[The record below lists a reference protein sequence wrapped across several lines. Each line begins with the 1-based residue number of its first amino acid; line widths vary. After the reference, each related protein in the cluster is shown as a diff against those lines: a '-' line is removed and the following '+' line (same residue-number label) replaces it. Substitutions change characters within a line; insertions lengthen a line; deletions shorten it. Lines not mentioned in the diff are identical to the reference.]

1 VGDVLLFCRQCE
13 AGSGAREW
21 AWSLAH
27 AFARCRIAVDRAV
40 DRTRG
45 AVHVSPAVG
54 LLDKEERGY
63 YTPWIRQYDSGKDD
77 ERSEYVRHGAQRAG
91 GWCEVGA
98 HGRTEWIRESR
109 PER

>member
-1 VGDVLLFCRQCE
+1 MARSTV
-13 AGSGAREW
+13 AGG
-21 AWSLAH
+21 H
-27 AFARCRIAVDRAV
+27 AV

-63 YTPWIRQYDSGKDD
+63 YTPWVRQYESGKDD